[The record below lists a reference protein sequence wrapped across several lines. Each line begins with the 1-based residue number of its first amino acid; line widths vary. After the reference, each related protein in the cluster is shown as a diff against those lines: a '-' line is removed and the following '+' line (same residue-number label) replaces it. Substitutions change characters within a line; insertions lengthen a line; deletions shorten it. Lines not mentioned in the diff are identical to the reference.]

1 MTIRRTSFTRILSL
15 VFTEPKHEDESHDG
29 EPLVTHE
36 FLLKALATVSM
47 ENVHVAV
54 ETTSTFVQHL
64 ERLLAESK
72 WLFSLYKTIVR
83 PHLEYCIQAWRPYR
97 KKDIDMLERVQRRA
111 TKMIPKLRNISYE
124 MRLKECGLTT
134 LEIRRLRGDQ
144 IEVFKILNGYENI
157 DRNIFFTVKEERR
170 TRGHGV
176 TLAKKQCRLD
186 IRTFSQRT
194 VNEWN
199 ILSADCVGA
208 SSVNIFKNKI
218 DIYLRRA
225 GYT

>member
-1 MTIRRTSFTRILSL
+1 MLWNCSSEGKPNQILGLIRRNIVYREKELII
-15 VFTEPKHEDESHDG
+15 
-29 EPLVTHE
+29 PL
-36 FLLKALATVSM
+36 
-47 ENVHVAV
+47 N
-54 ETTSTFVQHL
+54 
-64 ERLLAESK
+64 
-72 WLFSLYKTIVR
+72 KTIVR

-97 KKDIDMLERVQRRA
+97 KKDIDMLERLQRRA
-111 TKMIPKLRNISYE
+111 TKMIQKLRNISYE

-134 LEIRRLRGDQ
+134 LETRRLRGDQ
-144 IEVFKILNGYENI
+144 FEVFKILNGYENI
-157 DRNIFFTVKEERR
+157 DRNIFSTVKEERR

-186 IRTFSQRT
+186 VRIFSQRT

-199 ILSADCVGA
+199 RLSADCVGA

-218 DIYLRRA
+218 DIYVRRA